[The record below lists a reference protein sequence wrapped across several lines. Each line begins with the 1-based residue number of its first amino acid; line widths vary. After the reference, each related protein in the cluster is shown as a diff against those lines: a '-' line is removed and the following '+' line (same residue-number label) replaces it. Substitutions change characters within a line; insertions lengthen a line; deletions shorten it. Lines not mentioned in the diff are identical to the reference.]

1 MRISELEKQIAYE
14 KMFDILNADTVIIFE
29 DDFILNTNKNEICY
43 GLVRM
48 SITNRY
54 KMLSEIGKINPIGK
68 EQLETFAKDFDKVF
82 EAIKNW
88 EDEIP
93 YNDIETAFK
102 VIREKEEYLEV
113 LEQVENRYKSI
124 DIDGWLKKKSH

>member
-1 MRISELEKQIAYE
+1 MEKQIAYE

-93 YNDIETAFK
+93 
-102 VIREKEEYLEV
+102 
-113 LEQVENRYKSI
+113 
-124 DIDGWLKKKSH
+124 